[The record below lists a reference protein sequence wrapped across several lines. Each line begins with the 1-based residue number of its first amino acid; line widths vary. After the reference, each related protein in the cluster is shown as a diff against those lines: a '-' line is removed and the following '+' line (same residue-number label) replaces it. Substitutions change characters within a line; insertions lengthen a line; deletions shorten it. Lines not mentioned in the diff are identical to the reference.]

1 MWSDSMYVI
10 DSSAGFSM
18 GEAPVEQGLPIWPLL
33 LALGIGGAY
42 FILKGKS

>member
-1 MWSDSMYVI
+1 MTYVI
-10 DSSAGFSM
+10 DDTVGFSM
-18 GEAPVEQGLPIWPLL
+18 GETVEQGLPIWPLL